1 LHIGKECNS
10 DCSSFDS
17 DDEGLAT
24 IAFDKSSH
32 ICLMAKERKVFS
44 GSTPKYTSS
53 SDEDSSD
60 DEDDY
65 SKLFKGFDRSKI
77 KKINELIDGLNEND
91 RLLEK
96 QDDLLYDEH
105 DKFVNVEKALALE
118 KRMNYCLRS
127 CLILILKVHVL
138 SLQMMI

>member
-1 LHIGKECNS
+1 
-10 DCSSFDS
+10 
-17 DDEGLAT
+17 
-24 IAFDKSSH
+24 
-32 ICLMAKERKVFS
+32 MAKERKVFS

-127 CLILILKVHVL
+127 CLILILKLHVL